1 MIFFIITIFVINYI
15 NHKLN
20 EKNKYYK
27 KIHDLLY
34 EKSSLDKDLYNRQ
47 LSKKTVKEFSKIAKK
62 LEIKLDDYI
71 TDEMFDKIYLNYVKY
86 QIKKYKNIE

>member
-1 MIFFIITIFVINYI
+1 MIFVIITIFVINYI
-15 NHKLN
+15 NQ
-20 EKNKYYK
+20 KNKYYK

-47 LSKKTVKEFSKIAKK
+47 LSKKTIKQFSKIAKK
-62 LEIKLDDYI
+62 SGIKLDDYV
-71 TDEMFDKIYLNYVKY
+71 TDEMFDKIYLDYVKY